1 MLNARFVLCAYDATV
16 FPANAAYV
24 RNSIGALA
32 SILGMGPNSCGHY
45 QVTVMQSQTT
55 MPAMVKHRR
64 LIEDQLIGNKI
75 SIVNAFQLLFQK
87 DESASSR
94 DQRALSQPCIGLLH
108 SNFPDSAWLSSRV
121 LVEGKLGPVPLLAFA
136 QFQGY
141 DDVTRPGASAR
152 VEQTLRCHFIFDC
165 FFHPAFNIENG
176 GVLRSIAVCT
186 SVHVDCQGKAS
197 KHTGR
202 F

>member
-1 MLNARFVLCAYDATV
+1 MLTARFVLCAYDATV

-32 SILGMGPNSCGHY
+32 SILGMGPNCCGHY
-45 QVTVMQSQTT
+45 QVTVFQSQTT

-64 LIEDQLIGNKI
+64 LIEDQLIASKM
-75 SIVNAFQLLFQK
+75 SIVNAFQLLFNK
-87 DESASSR
+87 DESTSSR

-121 LVEGKLGPVPLLAFA
+121 LVEGKLGPVPLLPFN

-141 DDVTRPGASAR
+141 DDITRPGASAR
-152 VEQTLRCHFIFDC
+152 VEQTLGCHFWLLFS
-165 FFHPAFNIENG
+165 PN
-176 GVLRSIAVCT
+176 T
-186 SVHVDCQGKAS
+186 
-197 KHTGR
+197 
-202 F
+202 